1 LRAIFFFFGFGSKK
15 LAKLFGSKKL
25 AKLFGVLCVS
35 FGQEFLAEKS
45 GRLRR
50 FLGSKSLD
58 LPYVYLVNTLEMPL
72 FYLIFGKKEAFCKKR

>member
-1 LRAIFFFFGFGSKK
+1 MLLLLLLFNFDPQK
-15 LAKLFGSKKL
+15 LSAP
-25 AKLFGVLCVS
+25 FGVLCVS

-45 GRLRR
+45 GRQMM

-72 FYLIFGKKEAFCKKR
+72 FYLIFDKKEGFCKKR